1 MAKAKL
7 TGCMIVM
14 VLDEKSL
21 ILFWCC
27 LHPSYNLVVKEY
39 KYMTAAKE
47 GNLELS

>member
-14 VLDEKSL
+14 VLDEKGL

-27 LHPSYNLVVKEY
+27 LRPSYNLVKES

-47 GNLELS
+47 GNLEFS